1 MSHLLFDLFR
11 CVSLRLSDRL
21 PTLLAGPYRTLKRE
35 LEQAIYEKERH
46 ERKMREH
53 GLL

>member
-1 MSHLLFDLFR
+1 MALTIHI
-11 CVSLRLSDRL
+11 L
-21 PTLLAGPYRTLKRE
+21 PAPYSTLKRE
-35 LEQAIYEKERH
+35 LEQAIYEKERN